1 MEPAQMRTGNSLDV
15 GKFFLAYLQHLA
27 FCFLCTTPGL
37 PTSIHHLPREF
48 TGGAATASLWK
59 TTFLTTFLI
68 IRVRFF

>member
-37 PTSIHHLPREF
+37 PTSIHHLLMNSPAERQLHHC
-48 TGGAATASLWK
+48 GKLL
-59 TTFLTTFLI
+59 FLQ
-68 IRVRFF
+68 RF